1 MRIVAIQADV
11 RKPWRGLVAESRRER
26 ARGLLGRDGLEPG
39 VCMVLRPCRLVHTFG
54 MRFALD
60 LLFLDARGRIVKV
73 ARGVRPGRL
82 GWGGWRARTTL
93 EAQTGWLPKLEPG
106 ERVSAA
112 EGFSF

>member
-1 MRIVAIQADV
+1 M
-11 RKPWRGLVAESRRER
+11 S
-26 ARGLLGRDGLEPG
+26 GLLGRSELPAGHGLLI
-39 VCMVLRPCRLVHTFG
+39 VPCRAIHTVG